1 MTNARA
7 DTRTFP
13 LAAAAIWLTAGLV
26 VIALAW
32 MIPVNLKSVTPAL
45 LRAAGEGT
53 PSVAEFGQQRL
64 ESEKF
69 GAAQLVLDAAR
80 LVNDP
85 AAPALDRAIAS
96 IAARRPDWV
105 PWGGW
110 DPFLDPLF
118 NLKENTGRVESTPV
132 LAFFITEKARRSLQV
147 FLSNS
152 RSLGVQSIL
161 QTRENEGVTRF
172 VPATRAGGEALDAV
186 ILLTALLYQS
196 ENLGAPLQRELRTLA
211 ERAAA
216 TRRLDQLETFYIDL
230 LSLGKRLD
238 WMQLCE
244 LMRATDSVKTVG
256 EYAQLTR
263 VASDNLPLIYTAAL
277 YSGSADKVADYL
289 MQYGKQG
296 LADLRLALGGGQGAV
311 QLLLRNAAP
320 VNHNA
325 GPSLGALAEFALFN
339 PRLALAAKYAM
350 FFIGAFC
357 LFRALEIFFSRLA
370 PVSAGGSGNARVS
383 RAGLGVPPKPSRTGS
398 PRPEASGGTPDAA
411 RETRALP
418 GSRTDAL
425 PPLHMRSALLAAMIA
440 FFLVIASE
448 PFLTKTPPP
457 SEFKFKLFMPVL
469 AVDQPGAPVKT
480 VPVTITMDTATILTI
495 SIFAVIQLTV
505 YMICLLK
512 IRSVARQPMTPQL
525 KLRLMDNEE
534 NLFDGGLYVGIAGT
548 ATALVLQVLGVIHAN
563 LLAAYSSN
571 LFGILCVAL
580 IKIRHVRNFKRQ
592 LILES
597 QGMMNTQTPAQ
608 PDTKAAAF

>member
-1 MTNARA
+1 MPHTRA
-7 DTRTFP
+7 HNRTLP
-13 LAAAAIWLTAGLV
+13 LTVAWLTAGLALV
-26 VIALAW
+26 ALAW

-64 ESEKF
+64 ESEKL
-69 GAAQLVLDAAR
+69 GASQLVLDAAR
-80 LVNDP
+80 LVADP
-85 AAPALDRAIAS
+85 AAPALERAIAS
-96 IAARRPDWV
+96 VAARRPDWV

-118 NLKENTGRVESTPV
+118 NLKENTGRTESTPV
-132 LAFFITEKARRSLQV
+132 LTFFITEKARRSLQG
-147 FLSNS
+147 FLSHT

-161 QTRENEGVTRF
+161 QTREVEGATRF

-211 ERAAA
+211 ERATA
-216 TRRLDQLETFYIDL
+216 TRQLDQLETFYIDL
-230 LSLGKRLD
+230 LSLGKRLN
-238 WMQLCE
+238 WMQLCD
-244 LMRATDSVKTVG
+244 LMRATDSVKTTG

-296 LADLRLALGGGQGAV
+296 LADLRLALGDGQGAV
-311 QLLLRNAAP
+311 QLLLRNRAP
-320 VNHNA
+320 VNRAA

-339 PRLALAAKYAM
+339 PRLALALKYAM
-350 FFIGAFC
+350 FFAGAFC
-357 LFRALEIFFSRLA
+357 LFRALEMFFSQLSPAA
-370 PVSAGGSGNARVS
+370 P
-383 RAGLGVPPKPSRTGS
+383 
-398 PRPEASGGTPDAA
+398 AS
-411 RETRALP
+411 
-418 GSRTDAL
+418 

-448 PFLTKTPPP
+448 PFLVKTPPA
-457 SEFKFKLFMPVL
+457 SEFKLKLFMPVL
-469 AVDQPGAPVKT
+469 AIDQPGAPVKT

-495 SIFAVIQLTV
+495 AIFAVIQLAV
-505 YMICLLK
+505 YLICLLK
-512 IRSVARQPMTPQL
+512 IRSVARQPIPPQL

-597 QGMMNTQTPAQ
+597 QQ
-608 PDTKAAAF
+608 

>member
-1 MTNARA
+1 MAL
-7 DTRTFP
+7 TRTNIGTLP
-13 LAAAAIWLTAGLV
+13 MAALWLTAGLL
-26 VIALAW
+26 VIVLAW

-64 ESEKF
+64 DSEKF

-85 AAPALDRAIAS
+85 AAPALERAIAGV
-96 IAARRPDWV
+96 AARRPDWV

-118 NLKENTGRVESTPV
+118 NLKENTGRAESTPV
-132 LAFFITEKARRSLQV
+132 LAFFITEKARRSLQG
-147 FLSNS
+147 FLSNT
-152 RSLGVQSIL
+152 RSLGVQGIL
-161 QTRENEGVTRF
+161 ATREVQGVTRF

-196 ENLGAPLQRELRTLA
+196 ENLGAPLQRELRALA
-211 ERAAA
+211 NRAAE
-216 TRRLDQLETFYIDL
+216 TKQLDQLETFYLDL
-230 LSLGKRLD
+230 LSLGKRLN

-244 LMRATDSVKTVG
+244 LMRATGSVKAVG

-263 VASDNLPLIYTAAL
+263 VATDNLPLIYTAAL
-277 YSGSADKVADYL
+277 FSSSADKVAEYL

-296 LADLRLALGGGQGAV
+296 LADLRLALGNGQGAV

-320 VNHNA
+320 VNHSA

-339 PRLALAAKYAM
+339 PRLALVIKWAM
-350 FFIGAFC
+350 FFAGAFC
-357 LFRALEIFFSRLA
+357 LFRALEMFFAGLA
-370 PVSAGGSGNARVS
+370 PAAAGSAKFPLGGLGGASRRLPSGNS
-383 RAGLGVPPKPSRTGS
+383 
-398 PRPEASGGTPDAA
+398 
-411 RETRALP
+411 ALP
-418 GSRTDAL
+418 DSAA
-425 PPLHMRSALLAAMIA
+425 PPLRIRSALLAAMIA
-440 FFLVIASE
+440 FFFVIASE
-448 PFLTKTPPP
+448 PFFIKTPPP
-457 SEFKFKLFMPVL
+457 SEFKLKLFMPVL
-469 AVDQPGAPVKT
+469 AVDQAGAPIKT
-480 VPVTITMDTATILTI
+480 IPVTITMDTITILTI
-495 SIFAVIQLTV
+495 AIFAAIQIAV

-512 IRSVARQPMTPQL
+512 MRSIARQPIAPLL

-534 NLFDGGLYVGIAGT
+534 NLFDSGLYVGIAGT
-548 ATALVLQVLGVIHAN
+548 ATALVLQVLGVIQAN

-580 IKIRHVRNFKRQ
+580 VKIRHVRNFKRQ

-597 QGMMNTQTPAQ
+597 QGAPVAQASQTPA
-608 PDTKAAAF
+608 TATNF